1 MKRPRA
7 KVKDG
12 ARPGLVPLAPEDLG
26 RALREAAEHRVA
38 LSYDAAI
45 ARYLEIE
52 RRNPEHPDAV
62 YFLALIDLARD
73 RPADAL
79 PRLQTLVRRLPKA
92 ANVWQGLAF
101 AQEQLGLWSD
111 ALRSLETIARLDP
124 DHSPADLALVLETL
138 GRVEDAAQ
146 IYRRLAARDD
156 TRTAGLMGLA
166 HLHPKEL
173 SADQLSDLK
182 RAAVDA
188 PPAARAPALFAL
200 GHALEARDEYDAA
213 FDAFAE
219 GNRSKRQTLTGEA
232 SRPERPVIGPPVR
245 ESAPDDIASDNAR
258 DIRFLESVFTAD
270 FIRAHEGRGHHV
282 AAPIFIVGMPRSGST
297 LIEQILSSHP
307 QVQGL
312 GESGALAGVL
322 SRQYPDDLFAPNP
335 PGHFRDLAQAYLQA
349 QHARGWISA
358 PRFVDK
364 TLGNYMSIGMIHL
377 MFPKAVILHSVRDP
391 VETCLGC
398 FRQLFATGNEETYD
412 LGDLGRLYVR
422 YREVMAHWASVLPNR
437 VIDVSHE
444 TLVTAPEARIRW
456 LVAEAC
462 GLAWEPACLRFHETR
477 RAVRTASVAQVRQP
491 IFTTSLERWRRYE
504 THLGPL
510 FGALGPYAP
519 ARTERTS
526 R

>member
-7 KVKDG
+7 KVKDR
-12 ARPGLVPLAPEDLG
+12 ARPVPLAPEDLG
-26 RALREAAEHRVA
+26 PALREAAEHRVA

-52 RRNPEHPDAV
+52 RRNPEHPDAT

-73 RPADAL
+73 RPAEAL

-92 ANVWQGLAF
+92 ANVWQALAF

-111 ALRSLETIARLDP
+111 ALSSLQTIAQLDP
-124 DHSPADLALVLETL
+124 DRSPTELALALETL
-138 GRVEDAAQ
+138 GRIHEAAQ
-146 IYRRLAARDD
+146 IYRGLAARDE
-156 TRTAGLMGLA
+156 TRVAGLVGLA
-166 HLHPKEL
+166 SLHPKEL
-173 SADQLSDLK
+173 SADQLTDLR
-182 RAAVDA
+182 RAAVEA
-188 PPAARAPALFAL
+188 SLASGAPAFSAL
-200 GHALEARDEYDAA
+200 GRALEARDAYDAA
-213 FDAFAE
+213 FGAFAE
-219 GNRSKRQTLTGEA
+219 ANRLKRQTLTGELPQ
-232 SRPERPVIGPPVR
+232 PEKPVIGPPVR
-245 ESAPDDIASDNAR
+245 ESHPDDIARENAAA
-258 DIRFLESVFTAD
+258 IRFMKSVFTAD

-282 AAPIFIVGMPRSGST
+282 AAPIFVVGMPRSGST
-297 LIEQILSSHP
+297 LIEQILSSHR

-312 GESGALAGVL
+312 GESGALGGVL
-322 SRQYPDDLFAPNP
+322 RDRYPDDLFAPNP

-349 QHARGWISA
+349 QHARGWVSA

-377 MFPKAVILHSVRDP
+377 MFPKAVILHSVRDA

-398 FRQLFATGNEETYD
+398 FRQMFATGNEETYD
-412 LGDLGRLYVR
+412 LGDIGRLYVR

-444 TLVTAPEARIRW
+444 ALVTAPEERIRW
-456 LVAEAC
+456 LVTEAC
-462 GLAWEPACLRFHETR
+462 GLVWDPACLRFHETR

-491 IFTTSLERWRRYE
+491 IFTTSLARWRRYE
-504 THLGPL
+504 KHLRPL
-510 FGALGPYAP
+510 LEVLGPYAP
-519 ARTERTS
+519 ARTARTS